1 MSKSDTKKQAFLC
14 RLIEEYTKT
23 AKPVGSKYIVEKCKL
38 DISPATARNY
48 MAALEQDGY
57 INHPHTSAGRIPTE
71 KGYAF
76 YIENF
81 LKDKELDKKHA
92 TNLDKILKD
101 KTVQKEAKI
110 KNIAKHISEV
120 SNQAVVLSLSR
131 NSYFYT
137 GISNILKKPE
147 FAELDIIY
155 SLGEVVDQLDEV
167 MSNMHTQIKDE
178 VEIFI
183 GKDNPFSENCSSIL
197 TSYQLDNNIKGVF
210 GILGPVRMDYSQNYS
225 LVKFLN
231 QTING

>member
-1 MSKSDTKKQAFLC
+1 MDAKKQAFLS

-48 MAALEQDGY
+48 MAALEQEGF

-81 LKDKELDKKHA
+81 LKDKELDKKQA
-92 TNLDKILKD
+92 DVLDKILKD
-101 KTVQKEAKI
+101 KSVEKEEKI

-120 SNQAVVLSLSR
+120 SDQAVVLSLSR
-131 NSYFYT
+131 NSFFYT

-155 SLGEVVDQLDEV
+155 GLGEVVDQLDEV
-167 MSNMHTQIKDE
+167 MAGIHSQVRDE
-178 VEIFI
+178 VEIYI
-183 GKDNPFSENCSSIL
+183 GKNNPFSENCSSIL
-197 TSYQLDNNIKGVF
+197 TSYHLDNDTRGVF
-210 GILGPVRMDYSQNYS
+210 GILGPVRMDYSKNYS